1 VDNIRAQ
8 EIDKGFM
15 SINLKIA
22 TVVIFCLS
30 ACLSIPKIAD
40 AGNFSSLVET
50 SFTGANNSTITT
62 IDKGSERLQDI
73 YVPPNYGGPDSSQ
86 HGSGTR

>member
-1 VDNIRAQ
+1 MDNIRAQ

-15 SINLKIA
+15 SINLKLA

-40 AGNFSSLVET
+40 AGNFSSLIDT
-50 SFTGANNSTITT
+50 SITGVNSSTITN
-62 IDKGSERLQDI
+62 IDKSSAGLQNI
-73 YVPPNYGGPDSSQ
+73 YIPPNYGGPESSQ